1 MVENKID
8 LLDGDAENDPEL
20 QQFAQDNGFCGSFRT
35 SAKTGVNITES
46 MEYLIRTII
55 KRMEDMQSKGNEVF
69 TTERKSVNLDPEKH
83 TQTATATKRKKDGG
97 CC

>member
-35 SAKTGVNITES
+35 SAKTGVNINES
-46 MEYLIRTII
+46 MEYLMRTII
-55 KRMEDMQSKGNEVF
+55 KRMEDFQSEGNEVF
-69 TTERKSVNLDPEKH
+69 TAERKSINLDPKKH
-83 TQTATATKRKKDGG
+83 TRNATAPKRKKDHW

>member
-1 MVENKID
+1 MLIYRTVKWKSTVDDAATFLDGDKLPCLLVENKID

-35 SAKTGVNITES
+35 SAKTVVNINES

-55 KRMEDMQSKGNEVF
+55 KRMEDFESKGNEVF
-69 TTERKSVNLDPEKH
+69 I
-83 TQTATATKRKKDGG
+83 A
-97 CC
+97 

>member
-55 KRMEDMQSKGNEVF
+55 KRMEDFESKGNEVF
-69 TTERKSVNLDPEKH
+69 I
-83 TQTATATKRKKDGG
+83 A
-97 CC
+97 

>member
-8 LLDGDAENDPEL
+8 LLDGDAENDPE
-20 QQFAQDNGFCGSFRT
+20 FAQDNGFCGSFRT

-55 KRMEDMQSKGNEVF
+55 KRMEDFQSKGNEVF
-69 TTERKSVNLDPEKH
+69 IGERKSVTLDPKKH
-83 TQTATATKRKKDGG
+83 TQTPTASKRKKDHW

>member
-8 LLDGDAENDPEL
+8 LLDGDAENDPEF

-35 SAKTGVNITES
+35 SAKTGININES

-55 KRMEDMQSKGNEVF
+55 KRVEDMGNEVF
-69 TTERKSVNLDPEKH
+69 TTERKSIKLDPERH
-83 TQTATATKRKKDGG
+83 TQAAIALKRKRDAR

>member
-35 SAKTGVNITES
+35 SAKTGVNINES
-46 MEYLIRTII
+46 MEYLMRTII
-55 KRMEDMQSKGNEVF
+55 KRMEDFESKGNEVF
-69 TTERKSVNLDPEKH
+69 I
-83 TQTATATKRKKDGG
+83 A
-97 CC
+97 